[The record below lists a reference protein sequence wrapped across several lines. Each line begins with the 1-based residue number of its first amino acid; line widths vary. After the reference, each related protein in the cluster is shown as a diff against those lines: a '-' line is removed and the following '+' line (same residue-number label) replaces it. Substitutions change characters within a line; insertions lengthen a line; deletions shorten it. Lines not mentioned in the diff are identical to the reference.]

1 MMSSQ
6 PSFSSVLTRNIPR
19 SSSNIPKSAAPSAFS
34 SSFSRSG
41 NSKPVNDSLLL
52 PLECA
57 VSLPCFDSISI
68 DKYFIAVGEI
78 VGFQNIIYGG
88 KNGSK
93 IIMHLASQ
101 DILNDLVS
109 KNESIQIENQVL
121 PIKKLIDPGLV
132 LYLQNTPP
140 HLPNN
145 LLEEELK
152 KNVRLLSEIKLTNYG
167 MRDPRLRHILAYK
180 RQVQIPTEDKA
191 KVPIYINV
199 TWNNVPHTIYL
210 SFDSPR
216 CYNCGKEGHISKNC
230 PEPAQSTIQKRL
242 DDIKLAAPVPTPAS
256 TSPPEET
263 LLPDTDDSMGEGDE
277 ESHVAQAPPPDTV
290 KSMPPCDTQD
300 IFLPKF
306 ALQRSSSSPS
316 LTEENQVAKA
326 AVQTITDDFPALKSP
341 VVPNQPNSKST
352 KRTLSPESI
361 SDKKAKVNTPPSDP
375 ELTDGFKALVQKVVA
390 ETEEKSLSAEDV
402 CYLLDKHN
410 STKQK
415 QEIVQNSNLPLAN
428 VRNILQCIHDCSDI
442 STNMK
447 SRITRLLKGALIEPK
462 MTPKNTDST

>member
-1 MMSSQ
+1 MMSSP

-121 PIKKLIDPGLV
+121 PIKKLIDPGL
-132 LYLQNTPP
+132 
-140 HLPNN
+140 
-145 LLEEELK
+145 
-152 KNVRLLSEIKLTNYG
+152 
-167 MRDPRLRHILAYK
+167 
-180 RQVQIPTEDKA
+180 
-191 KVPIYINV
+191 
-199 TWNNVPHTIYL
+199 
-210 SFDSPR
+210 
-216 CYNCGKEGHISKNC
+216 
-230 PEPAQSTIQKRL
+230 RL

-263 LLPDTDDSMGEGDE
+263 LLPDADDSMGEGDE

-361 SDKKAKVNTPPSDP
+361 SDKKAKLNEPKSYSKMVFTRGPASSWTTSGSLVNQLKVTHQVSTLQELLHVLVHFMMIQRHEQRIGHNTQRDEQLHKRIKHHERDP
-375 ELTDGFKALVQKVVA
+375 LLQFEPGHTAIPH
-390 ETEEKSLSAEDV
+390 AEDINPLEAGGED
-402 CYLLDKHN
+402 LLPRCGAIF
-410 STKQK
+410 
-415 QEIVQNSNLPLAN
+415 IVVNGICWE
-428 VRNILQCIHDCSDI
+428 VIHRGDCIPPPGHEAD
-442 STNMK
+442 
-447 SRITRLLKGALIEPK
+447 GACAGERRRRK
-462 MTPKNTDST
+462 R